1 VVLRFT
7 TSDAT
12 PPSLV
17 KQSPAQGADGLPLK
31 TVVRLEFSEPVD
43 RKSVGKVQIR
53 ERTDTGRLML
63 MIVVAAVIIG
73 AVGFLIMK
81 YL

>member
-1 VVLRFT
+1 RRPAAAAPPPAA
-7 TSDAT
+7 AT
-12 PPSLV
+12 AQARPRARKP
-17 KQSPAQGADGLPLK
+17 KRAEPARRPLNK
-31 TVVRLEFSEPVD
+31 A
-43 RKSVGKVQIR
+43 VGKVHIR

-73 AVGFLIMK
+73 AVGFLIMR

>member
-1 VVLRFT
+1 MRKPKR
-7 TSDAT
+7 AE
-12 PPSLV
+12 
-17 KQSPAQGADGLPLK
+17 PARRPLNK
-31 TVVRLEFSEPVD
+31 A
-43 RKSVGKVQIR
+43 VGKVHIR

-73 AVGFLIMK
+73 AVGFLIMR